1 MEQNRVILLTIKV
14 KLLVINFL
22 LSIFSMTTPNYFTG
36 SSSLRTVAGIEA
48 QKAAHE
54 VKSYLDHGAERIG
67 IAESHQRAVCVP
79 NFAFARY
86 IDHTLLKPDATREDV
101 IRLCHEA
108 KEYQFA
114 SVCVNPHYV
123 KLCAALL
130 RDTSVKVC
138 TVVGFPLGA
147 NTTRVKVYETQVA
160 CEDGAREIDMV
171 INIGELKSKNYDL
184 VEADIASVV
193 TAADSVHALVKVIL
207 ETCLLTD
214 EEKVIASVLS
224 KNAGAHFVKT
234 STGFSKGGAT
244 LEDVVLMRKAVGDS
258 LGIKASGGIR
268 DYATAQKMIQHGAT
282 RIGASASVKILKEAK
297 CL

>member
-1 MEQNRVILLTIKV
+1 MN
-14 KLLVINFL
+14 
-22 LSIFSMTTPNYFTG
+22 SPNYHIAQTV
-36 SSSLRTVAGIEA
+36 LRKASGLQA
-48 QKAAHE
+48 QKIAQE
-54 VKSYLDHGAERIG
+54 VKSYLDYGAERVG
-67 IAESHQRAVCVP
+67 VSEPHQSAVCIP

-86 IDHTLLKPDATREDV
+86 IDHTLLKPDASREE
-101 IRLCHEA
+101 IITLCNEA
-108 KEYQFA
+108 KEHHFA

-123 KLCAALL
+123 KLCATML
-130 RDTSVKVC
+130 RNTDVKVC

-160 CEDGAREIDMV
+160 CEDGATEIDMV

-193 TAADSVHALVKVIL
+193 AAADSARAIVKVIL

-244 LEDVVLMRKAVGDS
+244 VEDVALMRKAVGDS
-258 LGIKASGGIR
+258 VGVKASGGVR
-268 DYATAQKMIQHGAT
+268 DYATAKKMIEYGAT
-282 RIGASASVKILKEAK
+282 RIGASASVRIIREAK